1 VPYISE
7 ELLGSPSAQPVY
19 SPRSVIRMIAAAP
32 IDEEFRTG
40 WPVVACFAT
49 AVFAWGFVSY
59 GQPVYLAELQRTHGW
74 SAGTIGSATTVS
86 FIVGAGLLPWV
97 GWVIERLGARA
108 VLSGGAILL
117 GAGAIGLSHTVQ
129 PWQLYPCN
137 LVMGFGWAGVSST
150 AISTTLAYWFEVRRG
165 LALSL
170 ALTGASVGGF
180 AIAPILLTLSQRHG
194 LAAAVPEVVLSLLA
208 VIVPLIWIGIR
219 WQADQRPPLPMAA
232 ATDGPAPPTMTSRSA
247 ALQDAQFWS
256 VAAPF
261 ALALSAQ
268 VGTIVFQVSYLLPL
282 LGTSGTSLALVCTSV
297 AGVVG
302 RFGLGLVID
311 RLPQREVSVAIF
323 VGQAGAVGLMIAFPT
338 YPTALYLGST
348 IFGLG
353 IGNVVILPSVIIQHE
368 FSPMA
373 FGAVLGLSTAIG
385 QIAYALMPPVLGLVH
400 DLSGGYGVVLGVC
413 IGLQLAAALLVRR
426 RAALSPARR
435 HSGSVAAER

>member
-1 VPYISE
+1 
-7 ELLGSPSAQPVY
+7 
-19 SPRSVIRMIAAAP
+19 MAATP

-40 WPVVACFAT
+40 WPVVLACFAT

-74 SAGTIGSATTVS
+74 SAATIGSATTVS

-97 GWVIERLGARA
+97 GWVIDRLGARA

-117 GAGAIGLSHTVQ
+117 GAGAIGLSHTMQ

-137 LVMGFGWAGVSST
+137 LVMGFGWAGISST

-180 AIAPILLTLSQRHG
+180 AIAPMLLTLSQRHG

-219 WQADQRPPLPMAA
+219 WQADRRPPLPMAA
-232 ATDGPAPPTMTSRSA
+232 AMDGPAPPIMTSRSE

-311 RLPQREVSVAIF
+311 RLPPREVSVAIF

-368 FSPMA
+368 FSPRA

-385 QIAYALMPPVLGLVH
+385 QIAYSLMPPVLGLVH

-413 IGLQLAAALLVRR
+413 IGLQLAATLLVSRR
-426 RAALSPARR
+426 T
-435 HSGSVAAER
+435 AESLQGGIREA

>member
-1 VPYISE
+1 
-7 ELLGSPSAQPVY
+7 
-19 SPRSVIRMIAAAP
+19 MIAVTP
-32 IDEEFRTG
+32 IDEAFRTG
-40 WPVVACFAT
+40 WPVVLDLLRNSL
-49 AVFAWGFVSY
+49 VRLGFCLH
-59 GQPVYLAELQRTHGW
+59 GRPVYLAELQRTHGW
-74 SAGTIGSATTVS
+74 SAGTIGGATTVS
-86 FIVGAGLLPWV
+86 FIIGAALLPWV
-97 GWVIERLGARA
+97 SGVIQRLGARV

-117 GAGAIGLSHTVQ
+117 GAGAIGLSHAAE

-150 AISTTLAYWFEVRRG
+150 AISTILAHWFDLHRG

-180 AIAPILLTLSQRHG
+180 AVAPILLTLSQRHG
-194 LAAAVPEVVLSLLA
+194 LAAAVPEVVLSLLV

-219 WQADQRPPLPMAA
+219 WQADGRPLPLVA
-232 ATDGPAPPTMTSRSA
+232 ATVEPTPPMITSRNEV
-247 ALQDAQFWS
+247 LQDAQFWS

-261 ALALSAQ
+261 ALALSGQ

-282 LGTSGTSLALVCTSV
+282 LGTSGTSIALVCTSV

-311 RLPQREVSVAIF
+311 RLPQRRVSVAIF
-323 VGQAGAVGLMIAFPT
+323 ASQAGALGLMIAFSGHPA
-338 YPTALYLGST
+338 ALYLGSA

-353 IGNVVILPSVIIQHE
+353 IGNVVMLPSVIIQHE

-385 QIAYALMPPVLGLVH
+385 QIAYSLIPPVLGAVH

-413 IGLQLAAALLVRR
+413 IVLQLAAALLVRR
-426 RAALSPARR
+426 RAGEPPARR
-435 HSGSVAAER
+435 HFGKRSRKPLTQG

>member
-1 VPYISE
+1 
-7 ELLGSPSAQPVY
+7 
-19 SPRSVIRMIAAAP
+19 MIAATP
-32 IDEEFRTG
+32 IDEEFRAG
-40 WPVVACFAT
+40 WPVVLACFAT

-74 SAGTIGSATTVS
+74 SAGSIGSATTVS
-86 FIVGAGLLPWV
+86 FVVGAGLLPWV
-97 GWVIERLGARA
+97 GSVIERLGARV
-108 VLSGGAILL
+108 VLSGGATLL
-117 GAGAIGLSHTVQ
+117 GAGAIGLSHATE

-137 LVMGFGWAGVSST
+137 LVMGFGWAGASST
-150 AISTTLAYWFEVRRG
+150 AISTTLAHWFDLRRG

-180 AIAPILLTLSQRHG
+180 AVAPILLTLSQRHG

-219 WQADQRPPLPMAA
+219 WQADRRPPLPMAA
-232 ATDGPAPPTMTSRSA
+232 ATVGPAPPIMASRSK

-268 VGTIVFQVSYLLPL
+268 VGTIVIQVSYLLPL
-282 LGTSGTSLALVCTSV
+282 LGTSGTSLALICTSV

-311 RLPQREVSVAIF
+311 RLPQRAVSVVVFAS
-323 VGQAGAVGLMIAFPT
+323 QAGALGLMIAFPA
-338 YPTALYLGST
+338 YPAALYLGSA

-368 FSPMA
+368 FAPMA
-373 FGAVLGLSTAIG
+373 FGTVLGLSTAIG
-385 QIAYALMPPVLGLVH
+385 QIAYSLIPPVLGAVH
-400 DLSGGYGVVLGVC
+400 DLSGGYEVVLGVC
-413 IGLQLAAALLVRR
+413 IGLQIAAALLVGRR
-426 RAALSPARR
+426 NAKSPARR
-435 HSGSVAAER
+435 HSGSVVAEP